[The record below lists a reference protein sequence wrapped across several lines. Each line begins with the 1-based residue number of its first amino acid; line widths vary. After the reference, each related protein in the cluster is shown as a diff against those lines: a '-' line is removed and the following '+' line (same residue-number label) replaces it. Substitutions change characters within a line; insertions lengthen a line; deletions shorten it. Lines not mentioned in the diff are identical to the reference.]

1 MYYYVVSGV
10 RTDNGIEESV
20 RTFDSTMD
28 LTDQEARE
36 SAMEY
41 ELIVR
46 RDPKYSDSRVQR
58 KILILK

>member
-36 SAMEY
+36 AALEY
-41 ELIVR
+41 ELLVMRDSKYTSCKVSR
-46 RDPKYSDSRVQR
+46 RTMV
-58 KILILK
+58 LK